1 MSAFTSCVDG
11 KAQSFPAIWFT
22 LPCQAVTASIKNK
35 AGEEANTQ
43 KYRGLELTG
52 GGILPVTSDTLYP
65 PVLLLNCFYW
75 KNQRVCL
82 HVPCTRQIMKGSVHK
97 GLPSVLHK
105 SKTLGV
111 TMTFC
116 VSFKLYFCLCIVIF
130 CVFELL
136 LCCISLVHVGLLH
149 CDCYTDLTSQT
160 EAAAHTL
167 PYPLVSIGSSSNL
180 SVAVPVLVVKTN
192 RLKRKWFFLASPHQL
207 SAS

>member
-22 LPCQAVTASIKNK
+22 LPCQAVTAPIKNK
-35 AGEEANTQ
+35 AGEEENAQ

-52 GGILPVTSDTLYP
+52 GGILPVPSDTLYS
-65 PVLLLNCFYW
+65 PVLLLNCCYW

-82 HVPCTRQIMKGSVHK
+82 HVLCTRQIMTDNDILRLFQTVF
-97 GLPSVLHK
+97 LPLYSHFSCLWIVAVLY
-105 SKTLGV
+105 LFV
-111 TMTFC
+111 
-116 VSFKLYFCLCIVIF
+116 
-130 CVFELL
+130 
-136 LCCISLVHVGLLH
+136 VHVGLLH
-149 CDCYTDLTSQT
+149 CDCYTDLSSQT